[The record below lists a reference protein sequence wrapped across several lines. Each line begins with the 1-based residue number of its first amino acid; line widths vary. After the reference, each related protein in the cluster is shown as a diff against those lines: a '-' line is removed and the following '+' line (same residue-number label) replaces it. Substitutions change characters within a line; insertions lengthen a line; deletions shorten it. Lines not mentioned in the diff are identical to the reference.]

1 MCSLAILA
9 YACCLPG
16 RLFSTSF
23 STVIEDREGLLLG
36 ARIATDGQW
45 RFPEPDSLPEKY
57 VQALLTF
64 EDKRFFYH
72 PGVDP
77 LAFGRAIYQNLRRR
91 RVVSG
96 GSTLSMQ
103 VIRLSRNGKPRSIR
117 EKIIEIILATR
128 LELRFSKERILR
140 LYAAHAPYGGNV
152 VGIEAASWRY
162 FGKPPH
168 YMSWAEAALL
178 AILPNSPGLIH
189 PGRNRQSLLSKRDKL
204 LKKLYEEDKIDLL
217 TLDLALSE
225 SLPEAPLPLPNLA
238 PHLLQRAVSK
248 APGKRTITS
257 LEGSLQARA
266 LEIAD
271 RHHSLLRFNGIHNL
285 AALIVHVPTGKVLA
299 YVGNAP
305 QAGNA
310 HGEQVDVVIAPRS
323 TGSILKPFLYALALQ
338 EGLILPGSFLPD
350 IPMNI
355 NGYHPENFQQDYD
368 GLVPADIAL
377 SRSLNIPFV
386 HLLRQYGVGRF
397 HYQLRKLGL
406 STISR
411 SPDHYGLTLV
421 LGGAEATLWDL
432 AEVYAGMA
440 RTLNTFNQQ
449 NSRYLQHDSR
459 PLSFFKSLAEGTSPA
474 GQPTRTAPLLD
485 AGVLWHTFQAMQEVN
500 RPETEGDWQY
510 FSSSRRIAW
519 KTGTSFGFRDAWAIG
534 LTPEYLVATWV
545 GNADG
550 EGRPDLIGT
559 KVAAPLMFEL
569 FQLLPPGTWFST
581 PFDELIR
588 GAVCSE
594 SGWPA
599 GRYCPSDTLLLQKKS
614 TQAQACRFHQ
624 LVHLNPEKS
633 FQVHANCRQPGD
645 ILHESWLVLPALEEF
660 YFRKKHPDYQ
670 PLPPFHPDCAEGSAQ
685 SGSTSPMQL
694 IYPAANAKIYI
705 PRDLDGSLSATV
717 FKLAHRNP
725 DARVFWHLDNMYLGT
740 TQTFHHLELQP
751 TPGPHVLTLV
761 DAYGNRME
769 SRFTILEKK

>member
-1 MCSLAILA
+1 MVKGGYALIARFRRHVWRHPRRRIVFLISSLAILV
-9 YACCLPG
+9 YACCLPAH
-16 RLFSTSF
+16 LFDTPF
-23 STVIEDREGLLLG
+23 STVIEDREGHLLG
-36 ARIATDGQW
+36 ARIAADGQW

-57 VQALLTF
+57 IRALLTF

-77 LAFGRAIYQNLRRR
+77 LAFTRAMFQNLRRQ
-91 RVVSG
+91 RVISG

-103 VIRLSRNGKPRSIR
+103 VVRLSRNGKPRSIR

-128 LELRFSKERILR
+128 LELRFSKQRILR

-168 YMSWAEAALL
+168 YLSWAEAALL

-189 PGRNRQSLLSKRDKL
+189 PGRNRQALLNKRNTL
-204 LKKLYEEDKIDLL
+204 LKKLCRENKIDAL

-225 SLPEAPLPLPNLA
+225 PLPEAPLPLPNLA

-248 APGKRTITS
+248 APGKRTLTS
-257 LEGSLQARA
+257 LESPLQIRA
-266 LEIAD
+266 LEVAD
-271 RHHSLLRFNGIHNL
+271 RHHSTLRFNGIHNL
-285 AALIVHVPTGKVLA
+285 AALIVHVPTGKVLT
-299 YVGNAP
+299 YIGNAP
-305 QAGNA
+305 EAGSA
-310 HGEQVDVVIAPRS
+310 HGEQVDVVTAPRS

-432 AEVYAGMA
+432 AGVYASMA
-440 RTLNTFNQQ
+440 RILNTFNQQ
-449 NSRYLQHDSR
+449 NSRYLQGDQRSI
-459 PLSFFKSLAEGTSPA
+459 SFLKSFEEDISFP
-474 GQPTRTAPLLD
+474 GQPIRTAPLFD

-500 RPETEGDWQY
+500 RPETEGEWQY

-534 LTPEYLVATWV
+534 LTPEYVVATWV

-550 EGRPDLIGT
+550 EGRPDLVGT

-569 FQLLPPGTWFST
+569 FGLLPSGTWFPT

-588 GAVCSE
+588 GPVCSE

-599 GRYCPSDTLLLQKKS
+599 GRYCPADTLLLQKKS
-614 TQAQACRFHQ
+614 IQAPACRYHQ
-624 LVHLNPEKS
+624 FVHLNPEKS
-633 FQVHANCRQPGD
+633 FQVHANCYPQAD
-645 ILHESWLVLPALEEF
+645 IRHESWLVLPALEEF
-660 YFRKKHPDYQ
+660 YFRKKHPDYR
-670 PLPPFHPDCAEGSAQ
+670 PLPPFHPDCTAGA
-685 SGSTSPMQL
+685 L
-694 IYPAANAKIYI
+694 CN
-705 PRDLDGSLSATV
+705 
-717 FKLAHRNP
+717 
-725 DARVFWHLDNMYLGT
+725 
-740 TQTFHHLELQP
+740 
-751 TPGPHVLTLV
+751 
-761 DAYGNRME
+761 
-769 SRFTILEKK
+769 